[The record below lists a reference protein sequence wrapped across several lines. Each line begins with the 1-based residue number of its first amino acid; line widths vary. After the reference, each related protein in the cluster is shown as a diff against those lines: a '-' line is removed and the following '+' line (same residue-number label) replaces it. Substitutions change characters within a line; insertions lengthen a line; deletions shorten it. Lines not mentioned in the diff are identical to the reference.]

1 MNASRDLAKIG
12 LAACVAA
19 VAFGQTR
26 LDPVQWTMTSTA
38 EVAKAGATVPLRL
51 TARIEPGWHLYSLT
65 IPKDLYP
72 TKLTLVDN
80 SALESYTI
88 YQPQPVR
95 AMDPNLKEVVE
106 TYSNQAEFWIPATLK
121 KDAAGP
127 VELTAQVRYRACDDK
142 QCLNPKTKTAAFK
155 LTAAAFAPAIE
166 EFKAPAGYIEVK
178 PGAPPIER
186 VSEKVPPAVS
196 REGLGAFALTAFG
209 FG

>member
-1 MNASRDLAKIG
+1 MNVSRIAG
-12 LAACVAA
+12 LATCVAA
-19 VAFGQTR
+19 VAFGQSEIAPR
-26 LDPVQWTMTSTA
+26 LDPVQWSMTSPA

-51 TARIEPGWHLYSLT
+51 TAKIEPGWHLYSLT

-72 TKLTLVDN
+72 TKIALTANAAVED
-80 SALESYTI
+80 YTV
-88 YQPQPVR
+88 YEPQPVR

-127 VELTAQVRYRACDDK
+127 IELTAQVRYRACDDK

-178 PGAPPIER
+178 PGAPPVEP
-186 VSEKVPPAVS
+186 VAEK
-196 REGLGAFALTAFG
+196 
-209 FG
+209 